1 MKLYTHKQFNRLLD
15 ENEYNA
21 LPEFA
26 KNNYEF
32 YGVTMNTGG
41 EIKPID
47 MREMDNNNPGNN
59 NTATNSIAG
68 QNNTG
73 TYPVPGQIWSH
84 YKGGRYEII
93 AMCNHTTTDE
103 VLVVYRSLSFGGYHA
118 RPYSEW
124 HDEIWIDGN
133 CKTRFVLIAH

>member
-1 MKLYTHKQFNRLLD
+1 MYTHKQFNRLLD

-32 YGVTMNTGG
+32 YGVIINTEGG
-41 EIKPID
+41 IKPID

-68 QNNTG
+68 QNNTE
-73 TYPVPGQIWSH
+73 I
-84 YKGGRYEII
+84 GR
-93 AMCNHTTTDE
+93 
-103 VLVVYRSLSFGGYHA
+103 
-118 RPYSEW
+118 
-124 HDEIWIDGN
+124 
-133 CKTRFVLIAH
+133 AHV